1 MGSGPQSLDLTGSL
15 IWKIFS
21 LGEVDIGVSIMI
33 FKLACDRVLFGV
45 GVERVRF
52 VTITFL
58 MSYIRPK

>member
-1 MGSGPQSLDLTGSL
+1 MDLTGSL